1 MNGAP
6 RRSRGSR
13 ITVAVVATILL
24 TLVTSI
30 VLVSLTFHTLVL
42 GGQWALTSDWLRST
56 DPQARSAALGQ
67 LGDYFGGTLNP
78 ILSFSGFLVLLVTV
92 VLQRRQL
99 AEGTRQ
105 LAESTRAIDLEA
117 FVRVNDLL
125 QTADGIAARARLL
138 ERLRQARFAQPSEP
152 PDSPLPWSPEER
164 QAVQTVVRQFE
175 LVGLL
180 IEGRLFDPN
189 LFFRSWQHDITLCW
203 LACETAVMEQR
214 AEFQHPSYGRHFEE
228 LHRLASACRQVDV
241 SQHLGYEQVPPG
253 ETGQRPES
261 GEILV
266 RPHVDG

>member
-1 MNGAP
+1 MTSMNGVP
-6 RRSRGSR
+6 SKSRGSR
-13 ITVAVVATILL
+13 IAITVVATVLL

-30 VLVSLTFHTLVL
+30 VLVSLTYHSLVL
-42 GGQWALTSDWLRST
+42 GGQWALTSDWLRNA

-105 LAESTRAIDLEA
+105 LAQSTRAIDLEA

-125 QTADGIAARARLL
+125 QTADGIAARSRLL
-138 ERLRQARFAQPSEP
+138 ERLRQARLAQPP
-152 PDSPLPWSPEER
+152 PVPPEAPMPWSPEDR

-180 IEGRLFDPN
+180 IEGRLFEPR
-189 LFFRSWQHDITLCW
+189 LFLRSWQHDIILCW
-203 LACETAVMEQR
+203 QACETAVVEQR
-214 AEFQHPSYGRHFEE
+214 VQFQHPQYGRRFEE
-228 LHRLASACRQVDV
+228 LHRLAAACRQSEV
-241 SQHLGYEQVPPG
+241 SQQLGYELLPAGLAPG
-253 ETGQRPES
+253 
-261 GEILV
+261 
-266 RPHVDG
+266 H